1 MIDVEKILKENMER
15 IKTEYKFENVED
27 DDSILS
33 TLPEEDYIFYIS
45 YKLHYWLDK
54 NVLYKVCTYFDSLAV
69 YMQKNKVDFDKLND
83 ACQIVIT
90 AAKYYVRGVLRV
102 KEVYNL

>member
-33 TLPEEDYIFYIS
+33 VVNPGDLPTGS
-45 YKLHYWLDK
+45 
-54 NVLYKVCTYFDSLAV
+54 
-69 YMQKNKVDFDKLND
+69 
-83 ACQIVIT
+83 IV
-90 AAKYYVRGVLRV
+90 R
-102 KEVYNL
+102 